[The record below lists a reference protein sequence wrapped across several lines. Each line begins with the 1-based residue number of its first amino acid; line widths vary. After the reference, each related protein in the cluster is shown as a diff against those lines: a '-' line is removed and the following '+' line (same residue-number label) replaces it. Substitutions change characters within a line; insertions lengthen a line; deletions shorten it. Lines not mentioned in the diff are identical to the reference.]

1 MLLASFYLRGDF
13 MPIKLSRDIESL
25 TKFKRNTP
33 KLLKQLRKTKEPM
46 VLTVKG
52 KASVVVQDAAA
63 YEELMRFKD
72 RMETIA
78 GIKRGL
84 AAMRKGESR
93 PAEEVFAEL
102 FKEFN
107 ISEDEE
113 I

>member
-1 MLLASFYLRGDF
+1 MT
-13 MPIKLSRDIESL
+13 MKLSRDIESL

-33 KLLKQLRKTKEPM
+33 KLLKQLKKTKAPM
-46 VLTVKG
+46 VLTIKG
-52 KASVVVQDAAA
+52 KASVVVQDAEA
-63 YEELMRFKD
+63 YEDLMRLKD

-84 AAMRKGESR
+84 EAMRTGNSR
-93 PAEEVFAEL
+93 PAEEVFADL

-107 ISEDEE
+107 ISSDEE

>member
-1 MLLASFYLRGDF
+1 

-25 TKFKRNTP
+25 TKFKRETP
-33 KLLKQLRKTKEPM
+33 KLLKQLKKTKEPM
-46 VLTVKG
+46 ILTVKG

-63 YEELMRFKD
+63 YEELLQMKD

-84 AAMRKGESR
+84 EEMKRGEGR

-107 ISEDEE
+107 IPEDEE

>member
-1 MLLASFYLRGDF
+1 MS
-13 MPIKLSRDIESL
+13 IKLSRDIESL
-25 TKFKRNTP
+25 TKFKRETP
-33 KLLKQLRKTKEPM
+33 KLLKQLKKTKEPM
-46 VLTVKG
+46 ILTVKG

-63 YEELMRFKD
+63 YEELLQMKD

-84 AAMRKGESR
+84 EEMKRGEGR

-107 ISEDEE
+107 IPEDEE

>member
-1 MLLASFYLRGDF
+1 

-25 TKFKRNTP
+25 TKFKRETP
-33 KLLKQLRKTKEPM
+33 KLLKQLKKTKEPM
-46 VLTVKG
+46 ILTVKG
-52 KASVVVQDAAA
+52 KASVVVQDAEA
-63 YEELMRFKD
+63 YEKLLQMKD

-84 AAMRKGESR
+84 EEMNRGEGR

-107 ISEDEE
+107 IPEDEE